1 MGRREKALDPAAGP
15 VQRFAHDLRELR
27 RSSGTPTYREMAG
40 QTDYSAPTLSAAAAG
55 ERLPSL
61 PVALAYATACGGDR
75 EEWEKRWRAAMADVP
90 GPTDQACDDDIAPYP
105 GLARFG
111 PGDREHFFGRDELR
125 ADLVALAG
133 RRRFAA
139 VVGASGSGKSSL
151 LRAGLIPVLRES
163 TGPARPAA
171 IRILTPG
178 EHPAKT
184 HAHLLR
190 PDGTA
195 EESGDT
201 VVVVDQFEE
210 TFTLCRDPAERAE
223 FVRLLLRA
231 RAPGSR
237 LRVIVAV
244 RADFYGRCAE
254 HHALADAL
262 KDATLLVGPMSPAQL
277 REAVVGPATAERL
290 IVERSLTARI
300 VADVAD
306 EPGGLPLMSHALLET
321 WRRRNGRTLT
331 EAAYDAI
338 GGVQGA
344 IAHTAE
350 GVFAGFTEDE
360 ARAAKALLLRLV
372 SPGDGTP
379 DTRRPADRG
388 ELDAT
393 GLDATG
399 LDTAGLLTTGL
410 VTTGPDTT
418 GPDTTRNVLERLLR
432 ARLLTA
438 DATTVNLAHE
448 ALITGWPRLGAW
460 IDEDR
465 DRLRLHRRLT
475 AAARTWE
482 ELGRDSGALYRGA
495 QLASAREAFGTG
507 SGELNGTE
515 HDFLAASADAHDRVR
530 RAAARTTRRLRI
542 LTVALSVLL
551 CLAAVAGLTA
561 WQQSR
566 VNSRQARDAEAR
578 RIAAVAGTLS
588 VTDPRTALRLSVAAW
603 RIADLPET
611 RTALFEA
618 GAQRD
623 VDTFPAPPVVAFEQ
637 DTNDTWRHISD
648 DGRTLTM
655 TGPDRVERW
664 DLTTHRQLPSYQG
677 LGALAGEVV
686 DISDD
691 GRKVAVGTAR
701 GIRIWDLAA
710 GKLTTDRPF
719 GGSALNVAFTPGGRA
734 LVVHRRAPH
743 RPAVQLWDP
752 AEHRVLLSVPQPPDE
767 EPYTQVSPDNRLLAL
782 CTPALRLQVWDVR
795 ERRRLP
801 AAWAD
806 SVGTELCEDQ
816 HFRFTPDG
824 RSIAAAGKSGLRIWD
839 ARSGQERPH
848 GPEPGSGTEPAI
860 RSASEV
866 SFSADGTYA
875 VTAADGAVQVW
886 RTDDLSA
893 PVLRHPVGS
902 ASVLRL
908 DIEGGVLRYEE
919 GTDPAAVVR
928 TLSLAGAVPR
938 PVRQQPYS
946 EALFSPD
953 GGTLAVTEGGRVQ
966 LRDGASG
973 RLRATLPEPT
983 CGVTD
988 CPSPLMV
995 FSADGRTFAYRA
1007 GADTDSATAVVRSVT
1022 GDGGDGSEGSDG
1034 YNGDNEAEGAAARLG
1049 KGVDGIGLAPDG
1061 RYAVIS
1067 RVVRPPGSDLG
1078 HTVLERRPLDDD
1090 PATAQPATRP
1100 DTRPD
1105 TGTAVGPDARPDT
1118 DVGSVLAVGPKGH
1131 VLTGDNELIDPATR
1145 RPTRVLAGEGLIEK
1159 AAFSRDGRFLAVS
1172 DIDSRVTLWDGRGR
1186 RRLAVLDVGSGG
1198 AYQGQGVRPSFAF
1211 SADGSR
1217 IAVGDT
1223 QGTLRFWETAAPTSA
1238 GSPLPAVDG
1247 SVLALAFADG
1257 GTRLRVTT
1265 PRTTTRTFTLA
1276 PSRIAETVCERAGG
1290 GLSRDAWQTHLPSLD
1305 YRETC

>member
-1 MGRREKALDPAAGP
+1 MGRREKVLDPAAGP

-27 RSSGTPTYREMAG
+27 RSSGTPTYREMARRTG
-40 QTDYSAPTLSAAAAG
+40 YSAPTLSAAAAG
-55 ERLPSL
+55 ERLPSR
-61 PVALAYATACGGDR
+61 PVALAYATACGGNR
-75 EEWEKRWRAAMADVP
+75 EEWEKLWRAAMADVP
-90 GPTDQACDDDIAPYP
+90 GPAAHASDDDIAPYP

-111 PGDREHFFGRDELR
+111 PGDREHFFGRDGLR

-133 RRRFAA
+133 RRRFIA

-163 TGPARPAA
+163 TGRARPAA

-178 EHPAKT
+178 EHPART

-190 PDGTA
+190 PDDERG
-195 EESGDT
+195 EEYGGEPGEEPCGEPDKPSGDT

-223 FVRLLLRA
+223 FIRLLLHA
-231 RAPGSR
+231 RTPGSR

-350 GVFAGFTEDE
+350 AVFARFTERE

-379 DTRRPADRG
+379 DTRRPADRA
-388 ELDAT
+388 ELDT
-393 GLDATG
+393 
-399 LDTAGLLTTGL
+399 TA
-410 VTTGPDTT
+410 
-418 GPDTTRNVLERLLR
+418 NVLERLVR
-432 ARLLTA
+432 ARLLTV
-438 DATTVNLAHE
+438 DDTTVNLAHE

-460 IDEDR
+460 IEEDR

-482 ELGRDSGALYRGA
+482 ELGRDAGALYRGA
-495 QLASAREAFGTG
+495 QLASAREAFGTRDSDSRG
-507 SGELNGTE
+507 GGLNGTE
-515 HDFLAASADAHDRVR
+515 SDFLAASTDAHDRVR
-530 RAAARTTRRLRI
+530 RAAVRTTRRLRI

-566 VNSRQARDAEAR
+566 VNSRQATDAEAR
-578 RIAAVAGTLS
+578 RIAAVAGTLG

-611 RTALFEA
+611 RSALFTA
-618 GAQRD
+618 AAQRD

-637 DTNDTWRHISD
+637 DTNDTWRHISR
-648 DGRTLTM
+648 DGRTLMM
-655 TGPDRVERW
+655 TRPDRVERW
-664 DLTTHRQLPSYQG
+664 DLTTHRRLPSYKG
-677 LGALAGEVV
+677 LGALAGRMLS
-686 DISDD
+686 ISDD
-691 GRKVAVGTAR
+691 GGQVAVRTPGGVR
-701 GIRIWDLAA
+701 VWDLAA
-710 GKLTTDRPF
+710 GRLTAARPF
-719 GGSALNVAFTPGGRA
+719 GGATLNAHFTPGGRTF
-734 LVVHRRAPH
+734 VVHRRTPD
-743 RPAVQLWDP
+743 RPSVQLWDP
-752 AEHRVLLSVPQPPDE
+752 AKHRTLLSLPQPPSE
-767 EPYTQVSPDNRLLAL
+767 EPYTQVSPDDRLLAL
-782 CTPALRLQVWDVR
+782 CPESGRLQVWDVR

-801 AAWAD
+801 AVWAD
-806 SVGTELCEDQ
+806 GVGAELCGDQ
-816 HFRFTPDG
+816 TFRFTPDS
-824 RSIAAAGKSGLRIWD
+824 RSIAAAGRSGPRVWD
-839 ARSGQERPH
+839 ARSGKERPRAA
-848 GPEPGSGTEPAI
+848 GGSET
-860 RSASEV
+860 AST
-866 SFSADGTYA
+866 SDIAFSADGTYA
-875 VTAADGAVQVW
+875 ATATDGAVQVW
-886 RTDDLSA
+886 RTDNLSA
-893 PVLRHPVGS
+893 PVLRHPARG
-902 ASVLRL
+902 ANALRL

-919 GTDPAAVVR
+919 GSDPAVVVR
-928 TLSLAGAVPR
+928 TVSLAGAVPR
-938 PVRQQPYS
+938 LVRQQPYS
-946 EALFSPD
+946 AALFSPD
-953 GGTLAVTEGGRVQ
+953 GDTLATTEGGRVQ

-973 RLRATLPEPT
+973 RLRATLPEAVCDGT
-983 CGVTD
+983 S
-988 CPSPLMV
+988 CPAPLMV

-1007 GADTDSATAVVRSVT
+1007 GTDAESATVVVGGVK
-1022 GDGGDGSEGSDG
+1022 GDGAG
-1034 YNGDNEAEGAAARLG
+1034 RLG
-1049 KGVDGIGLAPDG
+1049 SAVDVNGIGLAPDG

-1067 RVVRPPGSDLG
+1067 RAVHSPDSHLSG
-1078 HTVLERRPLDDD
+1078 TVLERWPVG
-1090 PATAQPATRP
+1090 A
-1100 DTRPD
+1100 
-1105 TGTAVGPDARPDT
+1105 GTDGSPSEVGGGA
-1118 DVGSVLAVGPKGH
+1118 GVLAVGPEGH
-1131 VLTGDNELIDPATR
+1131 VLTGNNELTDPATR
-1145 RPTRVLAGEGLIEK
+1145 RPDLTRTPARVLAGEGVIEK

-1172 DIDSRVTLWDGRGR
+1172 NMDSRVTVWDGRGR
-1186 RRLAVLDVGSGG
+1186 RRLAVLTRGSGNTG
-1198 AYQGQGVRPSFAF
+1198 REPMTRPSFAF
-1211 SADGSR
+1211 SNDGSR
-1217 IAVGDT
+1217 IAVGGAD
-1223 QGTLRFWETAAPTSA
+1223 GTLRIWETAGPASA
-1238 GSPLPAVDG
+1238 GAPLPTVEG
-1247 SVLALAFADG
+1247 PVLALAFTDG

-1265 PRTTTRTFTLA
+1265 PRATTRTVTLA
-1276 PSRIAETVCERAGG
+1276 PPRIAEAVCERAGG
-1290 GLSRDAWQTHLPSLD
+1290 GLSRDAWETHLPSLG

>member
-1 MGRREKALDPAAGP
+1 MGRHEKALDPAAGP

-27 RSSGTPTYREMAG
+27 RASGTPTYRAMAR
-40 QTDYSAPTLSAAAAG
+40 QAAYSAPTLSAAASG

-61 PVALAYATACGGDR
+61 PVALAYATVCGGDR
-75 EEWEKRWRAAMADVP
+75 EEWEKRWRAATAELPDDADDSDEAV
-90 GPTDQACDDDIAPYP
+90 APYP

-111 PGDREHFFGRDELR
+111 ADDREHFFGRDELR

-163 TGPARPAA
+163 TGPSRPAA

-178 EHPAKT
+178 EHPART

-190 PDGTA
+190 PD
-195 EESGDT
+195 EEHDPAGDGGATDVPPGDT

-223 FVRLLLRA
+223 FLRLLLHA
-231 RAPGSR
+231 RTPGSR

-321 WRRRNGRTLT
+321 WRRRSGRTLT

-350 GVFAGFTEDE
+350 AVFADFTEPE

-379 DTRRPADRG
+379 DTRRPADRS
-388 ELDAT
+388 ELAT
-393 GLDATG
+393 APGTG
-399 LDTAGLLTTGL
+399 DTAS
-410 VTTGPDTT
+410 
-418 GPDTTRNVLERLLR
+418 VLERLVR
-432 ARLLTA
+432 ARLLTT

-482 ELGRDSGALYRGA
+482 ELGRDAGALYRGA
-495 QLASAREAFGTG
+495 QLAFAREAFGGETQHTG
-507 SGELNGTE
+507 DPGERAGELTSAE
-515 HDFLAASADAHDRVR
+515 SDFLLASTDAHDRVR
-530 RAAARTTRRLRI
+530 RSAVRTTRRLRV
-542 LTVALSVLL
+542 LTVTLSVLL

-578 RIAAVAGTLS
+578 RIAAVAGTLR

-611 RTALFEA
+611 RSALFEA

-637 DTNDTWRHISD
+637 DANDTWRHISD
-648 DGRTLTM
+648 DGRTLMM
-655 TGPDRVERW
+655 TRPDRVERW
-664 DLTTHRQLPSYQG
+664 DLRTHRRLPSYRG
-677 LGALAGEVV
+677 LGALATKVL

-691 GRKVAVGTAR
+691 GRRAAVRTPR
-701 GIRIWDLAA
+701 GIRVWDLAA
-710 GKLTTDRPF
+710 GKLTPERPF
-719 GGSALNVAFTPGGRA
+719 GGAARNAEFTPGGRT
-734 LVVHRRAPH
+734 LVVHRLPPH
-743 RPAVQLWDP
+743 SPAVELWDP
-752 AEHRVLLSVPQPPDE
+752 AAHRALLSVPQPPSE
-767 EPYTQVSPDNRLLAL
+767 EPYTRVSPDNRLLAL
-782 CTPALRLQVWDVR
+782 CTPELRLQVWDVR

-801 AAWAD
+801 TAWAD
-806 SVGTELCEDQ
+806 SVGAELCGDQ
-816 HFRFTPDG
+816 NFLFTPDS
-824 RSIAAAGKSGLRIWD
+824 RFIAAAGKSGLHIRD
-839 ARSGQERPH
+839 ARSGKQRPNSSPS
-848 GPEPGSGTEPAI
+848 GPGAGTGAGSAVGP
-860 RSASEV
+860 V
-866 SFSADGTYA
+866 SDIAFGADGTYVA
-875 VTAADGAVQVW
+875 TAADGAVQVW

-893 PVLRHPVGS
+893 PVLRHPVRG
-902 ASVLRL
+902 ATALRL
-908 DIEGGVLRYEE
+908 DVEGGVLRYEE
-919 GTDPAAVVR
+919 GSDPAAVVR
-928 TLSLAGAVPR
+928 TMSLAGAVPR
-938 PVRQQPYS
+938 SVRQRPYS

-953 GGTLAVTEGGRVQ
+953 GATLATTEGGRVQ
-966 LRDGASG
+966 LRDGATG
-973 RLRATLPEPT
+973 RLRATLPERG
-983 CGVTD
+983 CDSAD
-988 CPSPLMV
+988 CPASLMV

-1007 GADTDSATAVVRSVT
+1007 GADAESATAVVRSLK
-1022 GDGGDGSEGSDG
+1022 GG
-1034 YNGDNEAEGAAARLG
+1034 GADHLG
-1049 KGVDGIGLAPDG
+1049 KGVDGIGLTPDG
-1061 RYAVIS
+1061 RYAVVS
-1067 RVVRPPGSDLG
+1067 RAVHSPGSELT
-1078 HTVLERRPLDDD
+1078 HTVLERRP
-1090 PATAQPATRP
+1090 AG
-1100 DTRPD
+1100 
-1105 TGTAVGPDARPDT
+1105 TGTATQQRQPGSAADAT
-1118 DVGSVLAVGPKGH
+1118 DVGSVLAVGPQGH
-1131 VLTGDNELIDPATR
+1131 VLTGDNELIDPVTR
-1145 RPTRVLAGEGLIEK
+1145 RPTRVLAGEGIIEK
-1159 AAFSRDGRFLAVS
+1159 AVFSRDGRFLAVN
-1172 DIDSRVTLWDGRGR
+1172 DMDSRVTVWDGRGQ
-1186 RRLAVLDVGSGG
+1186 RRLAVLTGSSGDTGG
-1198 AYQGQGVRPSFAF
+1198 EPGRQPITRPSFAF
-1211 SADGSR
+1211 SPDGSR
-1217 IAVGDT
+1217 IAVGGAD
-1223 QGTLRFWETAAPTSA
+1223 GTLRIWEAATPTSA
-1238 GSPLPAVDG
+1238 GAPLPTVDG
-1247 SVLALAFADG
+1247 PVLALAFADG
-1257 GTRLRVTT
+1257 GTGLRVTT
-1265 PRTTTRTFTLA
+1265 PRATTRTFTLSPGRVA
-1276 PSRIAETVCERAGG
+1276 DAVCERAGG
-1290 GLSRDAWQTHLPSLD
+1290 GLSRSAWRTHVPSLD
-1305 YRETC
+1305 HRETC

>member
-1 MGRREKALDPAAGP
+1 MGRHEKALDPTAGP
-15 VQRFAHDLRELR
+15 AQRFAHDLRELR
-27 RSSGTPTYREMAG
+27 RASGTPTYRAMARRAA
-40 QTDYSAPTLSAAAAG
+40 YSAPTLSAAAAG

-61 PVALAYATACGGDR
+61 PVALAYATACGGDG

-90 GPTDQACDDDIAPYP
+90 GPTDHASDDDFAPYP
-105 GLARFG
+105 GLARFE

-125 ADLVALAG
+125 ADLVALVG

-151 LRAGLIPVLRES
+151 LRAGLIPALRES

-184 HAHLLR
+184 HAHLLS
-190 PDGTA
+190 PDMATPH
-195 EESGDT
+195 EETGDT
-201 VVVVDQFEE
+201 VIVVDQFEE

-223 FVRLLLRA
+223 FLRLLLHA
-231 RAPGSR
+231 RTPGSH

-262 KDATLLVGPMSPAQL
+262 RDATLLVGPMSSAQL

-321 WRRRNGRTLT
+321 WRRRSGRMLT

-338 GGVQGA
+338 GGVRGA

-350 GVFAGFTEDE
+350 AVFAGFTEPE

-379 DTRRPADRG
+379 DTRRPADRS
-388 ELDAT
+388 E
-393 GLDATG
+393 
-399 LDTAGLLTTGL
+399 LDTAA
-410 VTTGPDTT
+410 
-418 GPDTTRNVLERLLR
+418 NVLERLVR

-448 ALITGWPRLGAW
+448 ALITGWPRFGGWL
-460 IDEDR
+460 DEDR

-482 ELGRDSGALYRGA
+482 ELGRDGGALYRGA
-495 QLASAREAFGTG
+495 QLASAREAFASRGG
-507 SGELNGTE
+507 EPNGEPNDEPNGELNGAE
-515 HDFLAASADAHDRVR
+515 RDFLAASTEAHERVR
-530 RAAARTTRRLRI
+530 RAAARTTRRLRV
-542 LTVALSVLL
+542 LTVTLSVLL

-566 VNSRQARDAEAR
+566 VNSRQATAAEAR
-578 RIAAVAGTLS
+578 RIAAVADTLR
-588 VTDPRTALRLSVAAW
+588 VTDPRAALRLSVAAW

-623 VDTFPAPPVVAFEQ
+623 MDAFPAPPVVAFEQ
-637 DTNDTWRHISD
+637 DANDTWRHIGD
-648 DGRTLTM
+648 DGRTLMM
-655 TGPDRVERW
+655 TRPDRVERW
-664 DLTTHRQLPSYQG
+664 DLATHRQLPTYRG
-677 LGALAGEVV
+677 LGALATKML

-691 GRKVAVGTAR
+691 GRRAAVRTPQ

-710 GKLTTDRPF
+710 GRLTADRPF
-719 GGSALNVAFTPGGRA
+719 GGATRNAEFTPGGRT
-734 LVVHRRAPH
+734 LVVHPLPPDT
-743 RPAVQLWDP
+743 PAVQLWDP
-752 AEHRVLLSVPQPPDE
+752 AEHRALLTVPQPPSE

-801 AAWAD
+801 AAWED
-806 SVGTELCEDQ
+806 GVGPDLCVDQ
-816 HFRFTPDG
+816 TFRFTPDS
-824 RSIAAAGKSGLRIWD
+824 RSIAAAGTSGLRVWD
-839 ARSGQERPH
+839 ARSGKERPH
-848 GPEPGSGTEPAI
+848 GSGTGTG
-860 RSASEV
+860 SASDV
-866 SFSADGTYA
+866 AFSADGTYA
-875 VTAADGAVQVW
+875 ATAADGAVQVW

-893 PVLRHPVGS
+893 PVLRHPARG
-902 ASVLRL
+902 ANRLRL

-919 GTDPAAVVR
+919 GSDPAAVVR
-928 TLSLAGAVPR
+928 TLSLAGVVPGSV
-938 PVRQQPYS
+938 PQQTYTA
-946 EALFSPD
+946 ALFSPH
-953 GGTLAVTEGGRVQ
+953 GGTLATMRGGRVQ
-966 LRDGASG
+966 LRDGATG
-973 RLRATLPEPT
+973 RLRTTLPEPV
-983 CGVTD
+983 CDGTD
-988 CPSPLMV
+988 CPAPLMV
-995 FSADGRTFAYRA
+995 FSADSSTFGYRA
-1007 GADTDSATAVVRSVT
+1007 GADPETATAVVRSVR
-1022 GDGGDGSEGSDG
+1022 SVRSDG
-1034 YNGDNEAEGAAARLG
+1034 AAAARLG

-1067 RVVRPPGSDLG
+1067 RTVRSPGSDLAR
-1078 HTVLERRPLDDD
+1078 TVLERRPTGAG
-1090 PATAQPATRP
+1090 PAAKRRLPSSA
-1100 DTRPD
+1100 
-1105 TGTAVGPDARPDT
+1105 A

-1131 VLTGDNELIDPATR
+1131 VLTGNNELIAPATH
-1145 RPTRVLAGEGLIEK
+1145 RPTRVLAGEGIIDR

-1172 DIDSRVTLWDGRGR
+1172 DIDSRVTLWDGEGR
-1186 RRLAVLDVGSGG
+1186 RRLAVLNGASGP
-1198 AYQGQGVRPSFAF
+1198 AREPSTRPSFAF
-1211 SADGSR
+1211 SPGGSR
-1217 IAVGDT
+1217 IAVGDAE
-1223 QGTLRFWETAAPTSA
+1223 GTTRFWETATPA
-1238 GSPLPAVDG
+1238 GAGAPLPAVDG
-1247 SVLALAFADG
+1247 PVLALAFADD
-1257 GTRLRVTT
+1257 GTGLRVTT

-1276 PSRIAETVCERAGG
+1276 SPRVADAVCERAGG
-1290 GLSRDAWQTHLPSLD
+1290 GLSRDAWKTHLPSLD
-1305 YRETC
+1305 YRETCG